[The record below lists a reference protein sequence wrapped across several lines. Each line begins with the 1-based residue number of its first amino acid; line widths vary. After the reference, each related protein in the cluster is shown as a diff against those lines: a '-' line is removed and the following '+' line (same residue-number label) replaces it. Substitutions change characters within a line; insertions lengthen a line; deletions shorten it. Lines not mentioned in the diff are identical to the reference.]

1 MQKDFITVT
10 PDNGVGTTE
19 VTVAASQN
27 NGDARTSEITISGGY
42 HSND

>member
-10 PDNGVGTTE
+10 PDSGNGNGT

-27 NGDARTSEITISGGY
+27 PYNITKKFFY
-42 HSND
+42 